1 MQCSGGPGLP
11 LFQSEILSS
20 RKQMHRFANPPL
32 TCLPP
37 LRRMNPDHQAGGSLL
52 PPLLPRCHPRICRS
66 IVWERRI
73 AAIGVM
79 PAMQDDPN

>member
-1 MQCSGGPGLP
+1 MQCSGDQGFSVRDS
-11 LFQSEILSS
+11 FQPEADASIRESPS
-20 RKQMHRFANPPL
+20 HVSAAASPYEPRPPS
-32 TCLPP
+32 
-37 LRRMNPDHQAGGSLL
+37 GGSLL